1 MIGRFSRHY
10 ILPVGL
16 MVMVTLSGCGESGNA
31 AGEEKAV
38 RKKRAVNVIVS
49 PVQIRSFTNYLN
61 LVGEVK
67 PRRRV
72 VVSIEANG
80 MIERI
85 AIEKGQWVKKNT
97 VLAEIEDDLL
107 QAEIREVQAS
117 LKASTLNLN
126 NQKKLFDQ
134 KAAAESA
141 YLDTQYLYDIA
152 KARLTHV
159 QARLNKTIIQAP
171 ISGVIDDR
179 FLEEGELAIAGVAFV
194 EIVEIDRVKIV
205 AGVPERYLR
214 YVQKGTEAVLNFP
227 AYPDTIRVAR
237 VTYVGTTLD
246 PDSRTVPIEIEI
258 SNSDYILKPE
268 MATTIRVVKDYIP
281 ETIVIPQDAVI
292 DTDQGMVVFIVDGNM
307 AKAMPVT
314 LGSVSQDQA
323 VVTEG
328 LDVDMPL
335 ITVGH
340 RDLVNGEL
348 VEVKEK

>member
-1 MIGRFSRHY
+1 
-10 ILPVGL
+10 

-85 AIEKGQWVKKNT
+85 AIEKGQWV
-97 VLAEIEDDLL
+97 
-107 QAEIREVQAS
+107 
-117 LKASTLNLN
+117 KASTLNLN

-258 SNSDYILKPE
+258 SNPDNILKPE
-268 MATTIRVVKDYIP
+268 MATTIRVVKDYIS

-314 LGSVSQDQA
+314 LGSVSQDQV

-340 RDLVNGEL
+340 RDQVNGEL